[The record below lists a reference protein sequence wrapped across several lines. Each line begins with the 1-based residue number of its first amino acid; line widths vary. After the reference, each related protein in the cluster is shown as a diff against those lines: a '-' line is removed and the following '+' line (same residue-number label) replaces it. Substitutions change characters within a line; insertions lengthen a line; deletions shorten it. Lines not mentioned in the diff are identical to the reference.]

1 MIITNAEIAV
11 AAISGLASIFAVI
24 ITTKSGNK
32 EITHK
37 IETNQAVTDTKLQI
51 LTDEVRTH
59 NGFAQ
64 RMPVVEE
71 QIKVINH
78 RLDDLERSERNGK

>member
-1 MIITNAEIAV
+1 MTAEIAV

-59 NGFAQ
+59 NGFCTAYAGCRGTNQ
-64 RMPVVEE
+64 GYQSPAR
-71 QIKVINH
+71 
-78 RLDDLERSERNGK
+78 RSGKE

>member
-1 MIITNAEIAV
+1 MDWMPVIV
-11 AAISGLASIFAVI
+11 ALIGAISSVIAVI
-24 ITTKSGNK
+24 ITNKSSNR

-37 IETNQAVTDTKLQI
+37 LETAQAVTDTKIQN
-51 LTDEVRTH
+51 LTDEVRSH
-59 NGFAQ
+59 NNFAR

-78 RLDDLERSERNGK
+78 RIDDLEKGAHHE

>member
-1 MIITNAEIAV
+1 MTPEIIVAV
-11 AAISGLASIFAVI
+11 ITGVASIVAVV
-24 ITTKSGNK
+24 ITTRSGNK

-37 IETNQAVTDTKLQI
+37 LETNQAVTDTKLQA
-51 LTDEVRTH
+51 LTDEVRQH
-59 NGFAQ
+59 NEFAK

-78 RLDDLERSERNGK
+78 RIDDLERSERK

>member
-1 MIITNAEIAV
+1 MPTEIIVAV
-11 AAISGLASIFAVI
+11 ISGVVTIVAVVV
-24 ITTKSGNK
+24 TARSNNK

-37 IETNQAVTDTKLQI
+37 LETNQAVTDTKLET
-51 LTDEVRTH
+51 LTAEVRSH
-59 NGFAQ
+59 NEFAR

-78 RLDDLERSERNGK
+78 RIDDLERGGRQ

>member
-1 MIITNAEIAV
+1 MTPEIIVAV
-11 AAISGLASIFAVI
+11 ITGIASIVAVV
-24 ITTKSGNK
+24 ITTRSGNK

-37 IETNQAVTDTKLQI
+37 LETNQAVTDTKLQA
-51 LTDEVRTH
+51 LTDEVRQH
-59 NGFAQ
+59 NEFAK

-78 RLDDLERSERNGK
+78 RIDDLERSERNDRKD

>member
-1 MIITNAEIAV
+1 MDWTGIIVAIITGAASVIAV
-11 AAISGLASIFAVI
+11 VLTNRA
-24 ITTKSGNK
+24 NNR

-37 IETNQAVTDTKLQI
+37 LETNQAVTDTKLQT
-51 LTDEVRTH
+51 LTDEVRSH
-59 NGFAQ
+59 NEFAR

-78 RLDDLERSERNGK
+78 RIEDLERSGKS

>member
-1 MIITNAEIAV
+1 MTAEIAV

-37 IETNQAVTDTKLQI
+37 IETNQAITDTKLQN
-51 LTDEVRTH
+51 LTDEVRTYT
-59 NGFAQ
+59 GFAQ
-64 RMPVVEE
+64 RVPIIDE
-71 QIKVINH
+71 QIKSINH

>member
-1 MIITNAEIAV
+1 MTPEIIVAV
-11 AAISGLASIFAVI
+11 ITGIASIVAVV
-24 ITTKSGNK
+24 ITTRSGNK

-37 IETNQAVTDTKLQI
+37 LETNQAVTDTKLQA
-51 LTDEVRTH
+51 LTDEVRQH
-59 NGFAQ
+59 NEFAK

-78 RLDDLERSERNGK
+78 RIDDLERSERK

>member
-1 MIITNAEIAV
+1 MNLTPEIIVALITGAASIIAV
-11 AAISGLASIFAVI
+11 V

-37 IETNQAVTDTKLQI
+37 LETNQAVTDTKLQA
-51 LTDEVRTH
+51 LTDEVRQH
-59 NGFAQ
+59 NEFAK
-64 RMPVVEE
+64 RMPVIEE

-78 RLDDLERSERNGK
+78 RIDDLERGDQK